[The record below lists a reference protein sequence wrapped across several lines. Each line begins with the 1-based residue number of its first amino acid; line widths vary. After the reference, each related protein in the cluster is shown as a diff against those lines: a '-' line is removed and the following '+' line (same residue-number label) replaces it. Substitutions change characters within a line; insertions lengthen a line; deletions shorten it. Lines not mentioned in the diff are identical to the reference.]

1 MKLNFRI
8 KKDIMK
14 SQHSL
19 ILSVSLLLS
28 IPGFA
33 QTNISRSVIASGGQA
48 FQNSQIQL
56 SATVGE
62 FMVTTLSTENLV
74 LTQGFQQ
81 AEKEDFTSSYQSPD
95 LIETLKSFP
104 NPASQRIYVDI
115 MTKKKDDY
123 HIEIFDVLGKRWKSR
138 RSVDLDPGIE
148 RRLQFDLN
156 DVPDGHYFIRIVDSR
171 GQLAGSLRFLVQK

>member
-48 FQNSQIQL
+48 FQNGQIQL

-62 FMVTTLSTENLV
+62 FMVTTLSTESLV

-81 AEKEDFTSSYQSPD
+81 AEKEDFTSSYQS
-95 LIETLKSFP
+95 T
-104 NPASQRIYVDI
+104 
-115 MTKKKDDY
+115 
-123 HIEIFDVLGKRWKSR
+123 
-138 RSVDLDPGIE
+138 
-148 RRLQFDLN
+148 
-156 DVPDGHYFIRIVDSR
+156 DSDR
-171 GQLAGSLRFLVQK
+171 VA